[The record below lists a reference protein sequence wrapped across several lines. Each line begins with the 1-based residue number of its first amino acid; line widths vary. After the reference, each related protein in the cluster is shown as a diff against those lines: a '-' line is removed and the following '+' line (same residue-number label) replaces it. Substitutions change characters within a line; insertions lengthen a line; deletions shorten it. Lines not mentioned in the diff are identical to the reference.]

1 MLLYIMF
8 GVQVLLM
15 MVVMLNGRIIG
26 EDMKNNMCM
35 YMQFVEF
42 IGDDFM
48 IMMWC
53 YIVYNYWANQ

>member
-1 MLLYIMF
+1 
-8 GVQVLLM
+8 
-15 MVVMLNGRIIG
+15 
-26 EDMKNNMCM
+26 MKNNMCM